1 MIVCPNCD
9 HQNPDGATVCEACY
23 TPLPTMTACP
33 DCGASIQLDA
43 SFCGQCGSHLEA
55 RASLDGNTEPLEH
68 EPLEAALTP
77 TIVPDPPTAAVPTAP
92 ESTPKVASG
101 VATQLQSRTARLLHV
116 QTDTY
121 IELPERLSVIHIG
134 KPNGKV
140 PP

>member
-55 RASLDGNTEPLEH
+55 RA
-68 EPLEAALTP
+68 
-77 TIVPDPPTAAVPTAP
+77 
-92 ESTPKVASG
+92 
-101 VATQLQSRTARLLHV
+101 
-116 QTDTY
+116 
-121 IELPERLSVIHIG
+121 
-134 KPNGKV
+134 
-140 PP
+140 